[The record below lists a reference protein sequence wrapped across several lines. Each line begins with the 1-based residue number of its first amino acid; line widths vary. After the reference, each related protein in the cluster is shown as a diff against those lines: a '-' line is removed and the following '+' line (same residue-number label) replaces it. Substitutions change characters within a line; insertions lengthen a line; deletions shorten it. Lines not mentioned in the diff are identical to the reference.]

1 MQLNIYHLARL
12 GVTRYDEAS
21 AFVVI
26 AASPDEARRIAI
38 NMDVLFMMASDDA
51 GDEGAYTWVDPADS
65 SCEVIG
71 TALPD
76 AVPGSIIR
84 SFHAG

>member
-1 MQLNIYHLARL
+1 MQLNIYHLARK

-26 AASPDEARRIAI
+26 AASQDEARR
-38 NMDVLFMMASDDA
+38 MASDDA

-76 AVPGSIIR
+76 AVPGPVVR

>member
-1 MQLNIYHLARL
+1 MQLNIYHLARK
-12 GVTRYDEAS
+12 GVTYYDEAS
-21 AFVVI
+21 AFVII
-26 AASPDEARRIAI
+26 AASPDEARR
-38 NMDVLFMMASDDA
+38 MASDDA
-51 GDEGAYTWVDPADS
+51 GDEGAYTWVDPVDS

>member
-1 MQLNIYHLARL
+1 MQLNIYHLARK
-12 GVTRYDEAS
+12 GVTYYDEVS

-26 AASPDEARRIAI
+26 AASSDEARR
-38 NMDVLFMMASDDA
+38 MASDDA

-71 TALPD
+71 TTLAD
-76 AVPGSIIR
+76 AVPGPVAR

>member
-12 GVTRYDEAS
+12 GVTHYDEVS
-21 AFVVI
+21 AFVII
-26 AASPDEARRIAI
+26 AASQDEARR
-38 NMDVLFMMASDDA
+38 MASDDA

-65 SCEVIG
+65 SCEVLG
-71 TALPD
+71 TALPE
-76 AVPGSIIR
+76 AVPGPVVR